1 MLVATAA
8 SAQRSGSPESFGLP
22 SNFRDL
28 PLAALGKLT
37 LDCLGTV
44 GPTLYSANGGRLART
59 FDSCTEDP
67 TALENIDEL
76 LGAQNSIEGIID
88 GLGPH
93 YAMRW
98 NNFVRRFPARAVRQC
113 PTWTLQNVIDAQTE
127 ESVARMHKLGLPGKE
142 SYRYTVS
149 APQCNGNAQC
159 SVVVATAC
167 AGGFGPTFLVESDI
181 RRGRIE
187 VDPVWWLTRYTYRGN
202 ITPPNEWCS
211 NFTGDPTVPYKAYGT
226 LEQAGQQCCEWLDGK
241 AYLDRVFVPIDCGGG
256 WMCMTYCMLPPP
268 QPSSLGDL
276 VGAPR

>member
-1 MLVATAA
+1 MYRAIACVLTLVATTA
-8 SAQRSGSPESFGLP
+8 SAQQPVRLESFGLP
-22 SNFRDL
+22 SNYRDL

-44 GPTLYSANGGRLART
+44 GPTLYSTSGGRLART
-59 FDSCTEDP
+59 FDACTQDAA
-67 TALENIDEL
+67 ALDQIDEL

-98 NNFVRRFPARAVRQC
+98 NDFVRRFPARAIRQC
-113 PTWTLQNVIDAQTE
+113 PTWTLQNVIDAPTD
-127 ESVARMHKLGLPGKE
+127 ESVARIRKLARPGKE

-167 AGGFGPTFLVESDI
+167 AGGFGPTFLVESDVV
-181 RRGRIE
+181 RGRIE
-187 VDPVWWLTRYTYRGN
+187 VDPVWWLTRYTYFGRDVH
-202 ITPPNEWCS
+202 IPNEWCS
-211 NFTGDPTVPYKAYGT
+211 NVSGDPNVPYKLYGT
-226 LEQAGQQCCEWLDGK
+226 LQMAGQQCCELLNGK

-256 WMCMTYCMLPPP
+256 YFCMTYCTLPPP
-268 QPSSLGDL
+268 
-276 VGAPR
+276 